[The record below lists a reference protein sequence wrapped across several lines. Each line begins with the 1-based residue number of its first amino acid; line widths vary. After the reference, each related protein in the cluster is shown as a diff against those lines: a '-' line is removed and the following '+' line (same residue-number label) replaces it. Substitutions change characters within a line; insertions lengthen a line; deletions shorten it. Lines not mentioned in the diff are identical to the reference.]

1 MLSLFLAKRFFLKGD
16 VNNENRR
23 KASAPAIVIATA
35 GIAIGLAVMLISVCI
50 VRGFQNEVRNK
61 LAGFTSHI
69 EIVDQRIYS
78 SPENYPLI
86 TDQALIQQVSRTPA
100 VKHVQRFS
108 QKLGIFKTNDNFAG
122 IALKG
127 IGEEYDVSFLKNY
140 LIAGKIP
147 QIKKGESSNQIVISN
162 SLAKLLKLKVGDK
175 VYSYFFSETI
185 KQRRFTIAGI
195 YDTHIPQFDKTF
207 VLTDIYTVNK
217 LNDWTENQ
225 SNGLE
230 VKLNSYDDLQT
241 AQSALVH
248 QIGGKADQN
257 GNPYSVISIKENP
270 RTISMLSWLDL
281 LDVNVL
287 VILIIMVIVGG
298 FTMVSGLLILIL
310 ERTRTIGILKAL
322 GATNTRIRH
331 TFLWFASFII
341 SRGLVIGNA
350 IAFLLIALQYW
361 FHIIHLDPETYYVDA
376 VPVEIHLGWIL
387 AVNLFTLVITI
398 LSLVIPSFL
407 ISRIQPAKA
416 IQFD

>member
-127 IGEEYDVSFLKNY
+127 IGEEYDVSFLKSY

-230 VKLNSYDDLQT
+230 VKLKSYDDLQT

-376 VPVEIHLGWIL
+376 VPVEIHFGWIL
-387 AVNLFTLVITI
+387 AVNLFALVITI

>member
-16 VNNENRR
+16 VNNKNKRN
-23 KASAPAIVIATA
+23 ASAPAIVIATA

-50 VRGFQNEVRNK
+50 VRGFQDEVRDK

-78 SPENYPLI
+78 SPENYPLT
-86 TDQALIQQVSRTPA
+86 TDKSLIEQVANTPG

-127 IGEEYDVSFLKNY
+127 IGEEYDVSFLNNY

-147 QIKKGESSNQIVISN
+147 EIKKGVSSNKIVISN
-162 SLAKLLKLKVGDK
+162 SLAKLLNLKVGDK
-175 VYSYFFSETI
+175 IYSYFFSETI
-185 KQRRFTIAGI
+185 KQRRFTISGI
-195 YDTHIPQFDKTF
+195 YDTHLPQFDKTF

-217 LNDWTENQ
+217 LNDWTTNQ

-230 VKLNSYDDLQT
+230 VKLHSYDDLQT
-241 AQSALVH
+241 VQSELVRKFA
-248 QIGGKADQN
+248 GNLDEN
-257 GNPYSVISIKENP
+257 GNPYSVVSIKENP

-298 FTMVSGLLILIL
+298 FTMISGLLILIL

-341 SRGLVIGNA
+341 SRGLVIGNL
-350 IAFLLIALQYW
+350 IGMLLIGIQHW
-361 FHIIHLDPETYYVDA
+361 FHIVRLDPDTYYVDT
-376 VPVEIHLGWIL
+376 VPVEIHIGWIL
-387 AVNLFTLVITI
+387 AVNLFALVITM
-398 LSLVIPSFL
+398 LSLIIPSFL

>member
-175 VYSYFFSETI
+175 VYSHFFSETI

-248 QIGGKADQN
+248 QIGGKK
-257 GNPYSVISIKENP
+257 PIK
-270 RTISMLSWLDL
+270 M
-281 LDVNVL
+281 
-287 VILIIMVIVGG
+287 
-298 FTMVSGLLILIL
+298 
-310 ERTRTIGILKAL
+310 
-322 GATNTRIRH
+322 
-331 TFLWFASFII
+331 
-341 SRGLVIGNA
+341 
-350 IAFLLIALQYW
+350 
-361 FHIIHLDPETYYVDA
+361 
-376 VPVEIHLGWIL
+376 EIH
-387 AVNLFTLVITI
+387 
-398 LSLVIPSFL
+398 
-407 ISRIQPAKA
+407 IQ
-416 IQFD
+416 

>member
-387 AVNLFTLVITI
+387 VVNLFALVITI

>member
-86 TDQALIQQVSRTPA
+86 TDQALIQQVSRTPT

-185 KQRRFTIAGI
+185 KQRRFTIALI
-195 YDTHIPQFDKTF
+195 FSP
-207 VLTDIYTVNK
+207 
-217 LNDWTENQ
+217 
-225 SNGLE
+225 
-230 VKLNSYDDLQT
+230 
-241 AQSALVH
+241 
-248 QIGGKADQN
+248 
-257 GNPYSVISIKENP
+257 VI
-270 RTISMLSWLDL
+270 
-281 LDVNVL
+281 
-287 VILIIMVIVGG
+287 
-298 FTMVSGLLILIL
+298 
-310 ERTRTIGILKAL
+310 
-322 GATNTRIRH
+322 
-331 TFLWFASFII
+331 
-341 SRGLVIGNA
+341 
-350 IAFLLIALQYW
+350 
-361 FHIIHLDPETYYVDA
+361 
-376 VPVEIHLGWIL
+376 
-387 AVNLFTLVITI
+387 
-398 LSLVIPSFL
+398 
-407 ISRIQPAKA
+407 
-416 IQFD
+416 

>member
-23 KASAPAIVIATA
+23 KASVPAIVIATA

-376 VPVEIHLGWIL
+376 VPVEI
-387 AVNLFTLVITI
+387 
-398 LSLVIPSFL
+398 
-407 ISRIQPAKA
+407 R
-416 IQFD
+416 

>member
-50 VRGFQNEVRNK
+50 VRGFQNEIRNK

-86 TDQALIQQVSRTPA
+86 TDQALIQQVSRIPA

-127 IGEEYDVSFLKNY
+127 IGEEYDVSFLKSY

-230 VKLNSYDDLQT
+230 VKLKSYDDLQT

-350 IAFLLIALQYW
+350 IAFLLIVLQYW

-387 AVNLFTLVITI
+387 AVNLFALVITI

>member
-1 MLSLFLAKRFFLKGD
+1 M
-16 VNNENRR
+16 
-23 KASAPAIVIATA
+23 
-35 GIAIGLAVMLISVCI
+35 
-50 VRGFQNEVRNK
+50 
-61 LAGFTSHI
+61 
-69 EIVDQRIYS
+69 
-78 SPENYPLI
+78 
-86 TDQALIQQVSRTPA
+86 
-100 VKHVQRFS
+100 
-108 QKLGIFKTNDNFAG
+108 
-122 IALKG
+122 
-127 IGEEYDVSFLKNY
+127 
-140 LIAGKIP
+140 IAGKIP

-387 AVNLFTLVITI
+387 AVNLFALVITI

>member
-16 VNNENRR
+16 VNNKNKRN
-23 KASAPAIVIATA
+23 ASAPAIVIATA

-50 VRGFQNEVRNK
+50 VRGFQDEVRDK

-78 SPENYPLI
+78 SPENYPLT
-86 TDQALIQQVSRTPA
+86 TDKSLIEQVANTPG

-127 IGEEYDVSFLKNY
+127 IGEEYDVSFLNNY

-147 QIKKGESSNQIVISN
+147 EIKKGVSSNKIVISN
-162 SLAKLLKLKVGDK
+162 SLAKLLNLKVGDK
-175 VYSYFFSETI
+175 IYSYFFSETI
-185 KQRRFTIAGI
+185 KQRRFTISGI
-195 YDTHIPQFDKTF
+195 YDTHLPQFDKTF

-217 LNDWTENQ
+217 LNDWTTNQ

-230 VKLNSYDDLQT
+230 VKLHSYDDLQT
-241 AQSALVH
+241 VQSELVRKFA
-248 QIGGKADQN
+248 GKLDEN
-257 GNPYSVISIKENP
+257 GNPYSVVSIKENP

-298 FTMVSGLLILIL
+298 FTMISGLLILIL

-341 SRGLVIGNA
+341 SRGLVIGNL
-350 IAFLLIALQYW
+350 IGMLLIGIQHW
-361 FHIIHLDPETYYVDA
+361 FHIVRLDPDTYYVDT
-376 VPVEIHLGWIL
+376 VPVEIHIGWIL
-387 AVNLFTLVITI
+387 AVNLFALVITM
-398 LSLVIPSFL
+398 LSLIIPSFL

>member
-322 GATNTRIRH
+322 GATNTRIP
-331 TFLWFASFII
+331 FF
-341 SRGLVIGNA
+341 GL
-350 IAFLLIALQYW
+350 
-361 FHIIHLDPETYYVDA
+361 HP
-376 VPVEIHLGWIL
+376 
-387 AVNLFTLVITI
+387 
-398 LSLVIPSFL
+398 SL
-407 ISRIQPAKA
+407 
-416 IQFD
+416 